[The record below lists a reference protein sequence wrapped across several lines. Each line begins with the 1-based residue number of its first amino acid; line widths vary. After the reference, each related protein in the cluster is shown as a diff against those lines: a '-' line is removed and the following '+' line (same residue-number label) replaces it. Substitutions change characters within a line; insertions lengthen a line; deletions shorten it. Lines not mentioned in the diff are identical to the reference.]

1 MNLSDNFELK
11 IFKSRKVKTPQ
22 KSWAAAGWDFFI
34 PENLSIFDFAESY
47 KAYLDDSV
55 VYDKNLYYYVPLIF
69 YLKSNRTV
77 GEYKAQLVLTWNK
90 VTNEWAFNVCNYD
103 DKDKNIIAGFNE
115 VENDIIK
122 WMTEDETVVSKIEI
136 LPHAS
141 INIPSGIHV
150 NLPDN
155 IFLQAANKSGIG
167 SKRRLSYLAQVVDY
181 DYLGEIHLNLIN
193 LSDLNVIIKAGEKII
208 QMLPMYQ
215 PNMSEAKEYK
225 SLDELYKNKKSER
238 GAGGFGSSGV

>member
-1 MNLSDNFELK
+1 MKSEEFELK
-11 IFKSRKVKTPQ
+11 VFKCRDVKTPT
-22 KSWAAAGWDFFI
+22 KAWSAAGWDFYI

-47 KAYLDDSV
+47 KSYLDESV
-55 VYDKNLYYYVPLIF
+55 VYDHNFVYYVPLIF
-69 YLKSNRTV
+69 YLKSKRTV
-77 GEYKAQLVLTWNK
+77 GEFKTQLALKWNSN
-90 VTNEWAFNVCNYD
+90 TNEWAFTIVDSIDSVNRTLVD
-103 DKDKNIIAGFNE
+103 VKE
-115 VENDIIK
+115 VDNKIIK
-122 WMTEDETVVSKIEI
+122 WMTEDETVISKIEI

-167 SKRRLSYLAQVVDY
+167 SKRRLTYLAQVVDY
-181 DYLGEIHLNLIN
+181 DYEGEIHLNLIN
-193 LSDLNVIIKAGEKII
+193 LSDLNVIIRAGEKII

-215 PNMSEAKEYK
+215 PVMKEAKEYK